1 MKINFYPLLDDF
13 LVKMYLADATKNVAK
28 APQLIGMNN
37 DACDKVQ

>member
-28 APQLIGMNN
+28 APQLIGMNK